1 MSFLMMLLL
10 GSLISFLRLMLLL
23 VGSLMGFLMMLLLGS
38 LMHELSNDA
47 IYRLVNA

>member
-1 MSFLMMLLL
+1 MMLLL
-10 GSLISFLRLMLLL
+10 GSLISFLMMLLL